1 MKVFII
7 QMERRFSVACA
18 HPAGALMANML
29 SMKRPAG
36 QPGHRVLDLETNKT
50 TTLTTERDNL
60 PFFSPDGEW
69 VLFTR
74 NVTLPERGQFSNYE
88 VCIIRPNGTDFTW
101 LTSSPANDAHAVWTA
116 DGRILWSTGMFGF
129 QAEAATY
136 DNTFHQYGQIMVMNV
151 DGSNKTL
158 LTNSLWEDSMPLY
171 VPNAFLKAA
180 A

>member
-1 MKVFII
+1 M
-7 QMERRFSVACA
+7 
-18 HPAGALMANML
+18 
-29 SMKRPAG
+29 
-36 QPGHRVLDLETNKT
+36 LDLDTNKT
-50 TTLTTERDNL
+50 TILTTEL

-74 NVTLPERGQFSNYE
+74 NATLPERGQFSNYE
-88 VCIIRPNGTDFTW
+88 VCIICPNGTDFTR
-101 LTSSPANDAHAVWTA
+101 LTSSLANDAHAVWTA
-116 DGRILWSTGMFGF
+116 DGRILFGF
-129 QAEAATY
+129 QAQAATY
-136 DNTFHQYGQIMVMNV
+136 DNTFQPYGQIMVMSV